1 MSSQNQFTEE
11 ELTLQRKTMVREQLL
26 ARGIGNKAV
35 LSACEAVPRHR
46 FIPEAYIARAYGDH
60 PLPIGWGQ
68 TISQPYI
75 VAYMIDRLS
84 PGPNDRVLE
93 IGTGSGYAAAVISR
107 IASRVFTVERIEAL
121 AERASAVFI
130 DLGYDNCV
138 VRTADGTVGWPEEG
152 PFDCIL
158 VSAGAP
164 EIPDTLQ
171 NQLGPG
177 GRMIIPVGGH
187 TVQELILVTNED
199 GRMLQQQTVAVRF
212 VPLIGSQGWREE

>member
-46 FIPEAYIARAYGDH
+46 FIPEAYTAQAYGDH